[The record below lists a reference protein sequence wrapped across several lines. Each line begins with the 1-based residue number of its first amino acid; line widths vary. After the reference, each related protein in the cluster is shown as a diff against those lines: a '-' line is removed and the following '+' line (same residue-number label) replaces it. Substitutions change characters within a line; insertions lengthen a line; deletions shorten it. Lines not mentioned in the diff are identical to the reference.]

1 MPRLFTPP
9 TPSPPEYLIGF
20 ARITQVVLSGPGE
33 QLLHLLHTSYATVKK
48 MRVAA
53 YVSTFDGI
61 LGDIVTSAPSQF
73 RSVITADLVQ
83 NHHQSYY

>member
-1 MPRLFTPP
+1 MIIMMTIIIYDYSYDKKKKKKKKKNSS
-9 TPSPPEYLIGF
+9 TVTVTKYLAIFGQ
-20 ARITQVVLSGPGE
+20 RKRCVIT
-33 QLLHLLHTSYATVKK
+33 
-48 MRVAA
+48 RVAA

-83 NHHQSYY
+83 NEHNDYY